1 MGCTRYRGNWARTV
15 WVPRR
20 PIRSFST
27 GPLCVAVTGFE
38 TQQGSRGRVGQRT
51 CILQPN
57 PQEFISSR
65 GCPRPASWARTKD
78 VACWCGPSGCHRVS
92 KVRRCK
98 STPQLTRRPPTAH
111 LYTAAPVRSQLQPTR
126 AWRGYGHNL
135 PKRWELWSPLSDR
148 SCLNLE
154 RKESF
159 YYPLPAANI

>member
-1 MGCTRYRGNWARTV
+1 MGCTRYRGSWARTV

-20 PIRSFST
+20 PIRSFPT

-78 VACWCGPSGCHRVS
+78 VACRCGPSGCHRVS

-98 STPQLTRRPPTAH
+98 STHSSPADLLQPIYTQLHPSAASYTRPQPATAH
-111 LYTAAPVRSQLQPTR
+111 PS
-126 AWRGYGHNL
+126 
-135 PKRWELWSPLSDR
+135 
-148 SCLNLE
+148 LE
-154 RKESF
+154 RLWTQSSQKVGTVE
-159 YYPLPAANI
+159 PTE